1 MVPFYNCLW
10 SKVILGSCCCV
21 CVCMCVCVEGQ
32 RQSHEDVGFSAQTA
46 QDTDS

>member
-10 SKVILGSCCCV
+10 FQVILQGFV
-21 CVCMCVCVEGQ
+21 CVSVCIEGQ

-46 QDTDS
+46 QDSDS